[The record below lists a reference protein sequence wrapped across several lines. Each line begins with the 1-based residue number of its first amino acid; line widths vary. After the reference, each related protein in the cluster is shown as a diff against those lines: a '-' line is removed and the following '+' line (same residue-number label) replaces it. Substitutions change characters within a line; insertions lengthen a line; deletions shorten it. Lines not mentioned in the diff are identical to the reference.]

1 MKSYFRFVGS
11 FACLSAAQAHE
22 SWAPHSHTLDH
33 QDSDVFVLSLGVLA
47 ASGVGLLLVR
57 LFRKRSQLELSAS
70 PGDRISP
77 TPGEELSLEDRS
89 K

>member
-1 MKSYFRFVGS
+1 MKCYFRIAGT

-22 SWAPHSHTLDH
+22 SWAPHSHMLDQQH
-33 QDSDVFVLSLGVLA
+33 SDVFVLSLGVLA
-47 ASGVGLLLVR
+47 ASGVGLLLFR
-57 LFRKRSQLELSAS
+57 LFRKRSQPELSAS